1 MCVSVCVCVCV
12 CLFGRVAVK
21 QSSVLDACPA
31 LHRSMV
37 AYRRAAVPRPLAMR
51 RYSIYP
57 YSVLERCGVRHPK
70 PMPFFGNLMLFRQGF
85 LDPLKDLINTY
96 GRVCGY
102 YLGRKPVIVVADPD
116 MLRQMMVKD
125 FNMFPN
131 RMRVRFSSKPM
142 SDCLLMLTDDQWKR
156 VRSILTPSF
165 SAAKMKEMVPLIKTC
180 TETLLTNLE
189 GHAESGQTFDIHKCF
204 GCFTMDVIGSV
215 AFGMQVDSQNDPNDP
230 FVHHA
235 QKFFS
240 FSFFRP
246 IVFVFIMFPFL
257 IPVLRFLPN
266 KNRDDMNTFFISCI
280 QKMIRQ
286 RDELPPEQR
295 RRDFLQL
302 MLDSRTSK
310 ECVSLEHFDVV
321 NQADEASP
329 STHTHSTAQHRLSGS
344 TAQES
349 AQESTAHAP
358 TQGAAQKR
366 VMTEDE
372 IVGQAFIFLL
382 AGYETT
388 SSTLAFTCYLL
399 ATHPECQQELQ
410 REVDHFFS
418 RHDTPDYNN
427 VQELKYMDM
436 VVSETLRMYPPG
448 FRYARTVEEDCMVN
462 GQVLPKGATLEIP
475 AAFLHYDPEHWPEPH
490 KFIPERFTAEAKA
503 SRHPFV
509 YIPFGAGPRSCVGMR
524 LAQLEMKM
532 ALTLILQR
540 FTVEACS
547 ETKVPLELKS
557 QSTLGPKN
565 GIWVKITKRDTSH
578 RHTQK

>member
-1 MCVSVCVCVCV
+1 MMDELVDVLKALVPLEPGGWSVSVG
-12 CLFGRVAVK
+12 LFLLLLG
-21 QSSVLDACPA
+21 L
-31 LHRSMV
+31 L
-37 AYRRAAVPRPLAMR
+37 YW
-51 RYSIYP
+51 YSIYP